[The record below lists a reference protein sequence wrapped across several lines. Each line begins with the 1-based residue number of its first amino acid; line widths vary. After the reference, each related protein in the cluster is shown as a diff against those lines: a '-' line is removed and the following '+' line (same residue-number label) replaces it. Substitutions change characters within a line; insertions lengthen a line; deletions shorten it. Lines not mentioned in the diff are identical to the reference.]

1 MIVDS
6 YGRRFRNLRVSLT
19 SACNYACTYCVPNGK
34 RLQPAKEEL
43 EAEDLWAIVELL
55 VSSGGIEK
63 LRFTGGEPLLSPK
76 FDLLFSRAMKL
87 DFLDV
92 SLTTNG
98 QLIPK
103 KAEILLGSGLKRINI
118 SLDTLDPQS
127 FKEIARGG
135 DLKTVLEGINLLKEN
150 QVEIKINMVPMMG
163 KNESQILPLL
173 DFCLERGIE
182 LRFIELM
189 NMGHLRSGNQYLL
202 EFLGMDRILGHIGER
217 YEYSRTNAPYDS
229 TAIRYEIPGKGVFG
243 IIANNSE
250 PFCSSCTRLRVSSN
264 GLLYGCLSNAANFD
278 LKPFLK
284 IPELE
289 RPKELE
295 GALSAALRHKQDVSF
310 TGEVTVMKFIG
321 G

>member
-1 MIVDS
+1 
-6 YGRRFRNLRVSLT
+6 VSLT

-202 EFLGMDRILGHIGER
+202 EFLGMDRILAHIGER

-278 LKPFLK
+278 LKPLLK

-295 GALSAALRHKQDVSF
+295 GALNAALRHKQDVSF
-310 TGEVTVMKFIG
+310 TGEATVMKFIG